1 MFNCFFTESIGA
13 KQQNV
18 KLILLLRLINKIVTM
33 KENKNMSNLK
43 KLLGKRI
50 KELRIK
56 KHYTQEYL
64 AELTDLGSTSISKI
78 ETGLYHPSD
87 ENLEKIAEALEVE
100 PYQLYMYN
108 HFKPVNEIKESL
120 HKIVDNADDDEI
132 RLIYRILSAF

>member
-1 MFNCFFTESIGA
+1 
-13 KQQNV
+13 
-18 KLILLLRLINKIVTM
+18 M

-87 ENLEKIAEALEVE
+87 ENLEKL
-100 PYQLYMYN
+100 QKLLRL
-108 HFKPVNEIKESL
+108 SL
-120 HKIVDNADDDEI
+120 TSYICI
-132 RLIYRILSAF
+132 TILNLLMK

>member
-1 MFNCFFTESIGA
+1 
-13 KQQNV
+13 
-18 KLILLLRLINKIVTM
+18 M
-33 KENKNMSNLK
+33 KENKCMSDLK

-50 KELRIK
+50 KELRVK

-64 AELTDLGSTSISKI
+64 AELTDLGATSISKI

-87 ENLEKIAEALEVE
+87 ENLEKIAKVLDVE

-108 HFKPVNEIKESL
+108 HLKPVNEIKEKL
-120 HKIVDNADDDEI
+120 HKIIDNASDEEI

>member
-1 MFNCFFTESIGA
+1 
-13 KQQNV
+13 
-18 KLILLLRLINKIVTM
+18 M
-33 KENKNMSNLK
+33 KENKCMSDLK

-50 KELRIK
+50 KELRVK

-64 AELTDLGSTSISKI
+64 AELTDLGATSISKI

-87 ENLEKIAEALEVE
+87 ENLEKIAKVLDVE

-108 HFKPVNEIKESL
+108 HLKPVNEIKKNL
-120 HKIVDNADDDEI
+120 HKIIDNASDEEI

>member
-1 MFNCFFTESIGA
+1 MINCAFAESIDA
-13 KQQNV
+13 K
-18 KLILLLRLINKIVTM
+18 LNKIVTM

-120 HKIVDNADDDEI
+120 HKIVGNAADDEI

>member
-1 MFNCFFTESIGA
+1 ME
-13 KQQNV
+13 
-18 KLILLLRLINKIVTM
+18 
-33 KENKNMSNLK
+33 ENKCMSDLK

-50 KELRIK
+50 KELRAK

-64 AELTDLGSTSISKI
+64 AELTDLGATSISKI

-87 ENLEKIAEALEVE
+87 ENLEKIAKVLDVE

-108 HFKPVNEIKESL
+108 HLKPVSEIKKNL
-120 HKIVDNADDDEI
+120 HKIIDNASDEEI

>member
-1 MFNCFFTESIGA
+1 
-13 KQQNV
+13 
-18 KLILLLRLINKIVTM
+18 M
-33 KENKNMSNLK
+33 KENKCMSDLK

-50 KELRIK
+50 KELRVK

-64 AELTDLGSTSISKI
+64 AELTDLGATSISKI

-87 ENLEKIAEALEVE
+87 ENLEKIAKVLDVE

-108 HFKPVNEIKESL
+108 HLKPVSEIKKNL
-120 HKIVDNADDDEI
+120 HKIIDNASDEEI

>member
-1 MFNCFFTESIGA
+1 
-13 KQQNV
+13 
-18 KLILLLRLINKIVTM
+18 M

-100 PYQLYMYN
+100 PYQ
-108 HFKPVNEIKESL
+108 
-120 HKIVDNADDDEI
+120 
-132 RLIYRILSAF
+132 

>member
-1 MFNCFFTESIGA
+1 MFNCSFTESIGA

-18 KLILLLRLINKIVTM
+18 KLILLLKLINKIVTM

-120 HKIVDNADDDEI
+120 HKIVDNAADDEI